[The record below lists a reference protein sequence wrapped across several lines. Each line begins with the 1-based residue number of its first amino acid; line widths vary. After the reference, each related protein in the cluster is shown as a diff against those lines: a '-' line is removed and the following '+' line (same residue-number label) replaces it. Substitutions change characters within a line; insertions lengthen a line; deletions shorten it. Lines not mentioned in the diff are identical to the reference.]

1 MLKKAVKENIAV
13 NCTNFY
19 DHFFLSRGGY
29 TTKTAARLPYFDG
42 AYWSSTA
49 ESIIGTFEQDGK
61 EPKLTKA
68 ALKAMGHSTSSTDA
82 IRKDVLVMEKVRT

>member
-13 NCTNFY
+13 DCTNFY
-19 DHFFLSRGGY
+19 DHFFLSSGEY
-29 TTKTAARLPYFDG
+29 TTKTAARLPYFEG

-49 ESIIGTFEQDGK
+49 ESIIGTIEQDGK

-68 ALKAMGHSTSSTDA
+68 ALKAMGHSTSPSDA
-82 IRKDVLVMEKVRT
+82 ARKDVVVMEKVRT